1 MIRTVDLLSVHP
13 FLTGLPEPW
22 LERLSYQAYPVVRHT
37 SQRLF
42 HEGRAADR
50 FWLLRSGRVAIDMA
64 VPGRGDVVV
73 ETVEAGSVLGWSW
86 LFPPYRWN
94 FGAVVAE
101 QLHAVEFSAEG
112 TRRLIA
118 DDPELG
124 RELTMRFMNVVV
136 DRLQATRRR
145 LVQVYELNPPPTVR
159 SGGPPSVS

>member
-1 MIRTVDLLSVHP
+1 M
-13 FLTGLPEPW
+13 
-22 LERLSYQAYPVVRHT
+22 
-37 SQRLF
+37 
-42 HEGRAADR
+42 
-50 FWLLRSGRVAIDMA
+50 
-64 VPGRGDVVV
+64 PGRGDVVV

-86 LFPPYRWN
+86 LFPPHRWN

-136 DRLQATRRR
+136 D
-145 LVQVYELNPPPTVR
+145 
-159 SGGPPSVS
+159 